1 MEELYRSLYAKYAA
15 GLSSEDMDAKVQYAL
30 QQDPTQFIDAFYKK
44 YTGSGPSEDQISY
57 MNSYLENKPVTDRE
71 RVDAL
76 DLEDRNSNWFTR
88 TWNEWFGDHGAVI
101 KTRNDVLYDL
111 DGNFSKEQLDNFVK
125 GTRLQEDK
133 PIYEFTKDFNNYV
146 ETERG
151 KLADEDLRLWDDI
164 KIGLNAA
171 TKYPLQTGLVL
182 WESLI
187 KNPVALYT
195 GDTKM
200 LGINS
205 AIAGSWASRKK
216 GFWNKAGS
224 YGSSMYAMSQ
234 GQVDAAFALDELIT
248 EELGQGYTAEDLKGL
263 FEDEEKFDKIRL
275 AAIAKGGTTAAIDKL
290 GMTITSKIGAPV
302 NKGIQR
308 ITGNK
313 VVGSLG
319 ASGARVFSEGL
330 SGAGAEGVGQYM
342 QHRTMGMDH
351 DEAIKNLDGVELAM
365 EFFAEMGPGGIS
377 SIFDLHQAS
386 KNSQYLLNGNSHSLA
401 DFIHL
406 TDNMTD
412 EELAQVTF
420 NVTNNDAIKNPLEA
434 RRADGIIKN
443 NLDTRVTDQG
453 DRDKLFK
460 LEKELTELEST
471 PEANRSQSKKNQ
483 IADKKKEIRDITN
496 TYFEQNQGLKQA
508 KEKTGEAITKQ
519 VFGTDTAEAMGGKTN
534 ILTRAEMRDR
544 FGDEEADSNGFQDE
558 QTGEIF
564 INKDVA
570 LSPGGNLNVTAHE
583 FIHKALTNRLKK
595 NFEGTNQTIQNF
607 LNDLDSDT
615 RTKLDERVLAL
626 DKDGNRVYSDEYL
639 AANPDEYLAQLS
651 DLMLENKVKLKKDI
665 KLATRFK
672 LALENFIN
680 KILGRPEK
688 DLKFE
693 TTNDVITFMEAN
705 TKAFRT
711 GRADERLRRFTGK
724 TIATTRPR
732 KFSKVT
738 IPDGNPKEYIDSLT
752 KGATT
757 KAEFQSP
764 DGGFGQVYEGIINGD
779 FDKLLTGF
787 TTEQKNLAREELAN
801 RLINYDPALT
811 PSLYKWF
818 GSNIVYAKREA
829 NKALVE
835 KKAKPKSI
843 DRAKKTAEGDTKYT
857 QIEDT
862 QQETAEDILDK
873 KLEKK
878 APKKEKPTLRRKL
891 GFERNGTVHNK
902 IKAAIKRNILR
913 NIVIERKATKKDVAA
928 GLAKKK
934 GDPITDTLDI
944 TDLRWQKEI
953 ARALGLDLQS
963 LMMERMGR
971 SSQEFELFLDQ
982 HIEEAFQMMDQN
994 LINNRYDEL
1003 VYKIKDRQ
1011 GSTESAL
1018 DKKVKNKTAGNALF
1032 GKKDVS
1038 KEDLVKYFLKRGRK
1052 NSLAQVLGTEFAFDA
1067 LMEVLLE
1074 GTEFDADGNI
1084 IKKGDFLT
1092 IAEEVLVKEAGL
1104 DGDALIALIAKQ
1116 VNRDPGMKFSKV
1128 LNVDQKQEYLQN
1140 ADNVIHYLKRAGLPI
1155 TRKNLIT
1162 VLEQLF
1168 PEWSPNTINGF
1179 ATELYKPA
1187 RKYFKPENKKFIK
1200 DIDFGVFTLEGINL
1214 DINKA
1219 DVNVEKLYGIKKS
1232 MSKFFKSKWWRQRQ
1246 RALNKNY
1253 FVARFKKAKTK
1264 KEKIAVLKSLMLH
1277 KAHNTG
1283 GGTKLESVI
1292 GRYQVYQGVDDFVN
1306 ATFGQIPG
1314 VEVRGNK
1321 VFFDGEEIKNPQPK
1335 QNANSVTKQEFEDTY
1350 AERKEKANEAWE
1362 EVNNYLKWIHDN
1374 GDVRVVAM
1382 SMMTLKSHMGSML
1395 KAAAPAEFYFVGKY
1409 KGDLK
1414 YEHMLPTQ
1422 WVAMALAQHYTGTKK
1437 YNLKDLQSKYKVA
1450 IIPKDMD
1457 DNFNIQYRQDR
1468 LSNFDPSTDG
1478 IDVLYYNAAT
1488 WGFPNMFSIQSLDGK
1503 GQPIGVIRN
1512 PKNKVFNQ
1520 KELKR
1525 LINRDKII
1533 RKFSKVNPEPE
1544 KGMSVLDFDDTLAI
1558 SDSRVIVNLKDGNV
1572 VKWTP
1577 AEFAK
1582 NSETLVD
1589 EIESFDFSEFNEV
1602 KKGRKGP
1609 FFKKA
1614 LDLQRKYGS
1623 KDIYILTARPQIAAP
1638 AIQKF
1643 LEGVGLNIPLKNI
1656 VGLEDGTAQAKADWI
1671 ADKVANQGFNNV
1683 LFADDQLA
1691 NTKAVKEVLELADVK
1706 NKVVQAE
1713 RKFSK
1718 TLDQNFNEIL
1728 EQESGID
1735 KDTTFSDASA
1745 KAQGAEK
1752 QRYRFFI
1759 PPSAEDFVGLMYHF
1773 LAKGKAG
1780 DISMRWIKQA
1790 LIDPYWAGVRSLNI
1804 AKQQLAN
1811 DFRSLKKRFPKAFK
1825 ALTKEIGYQGFTN
1838 EQAIRV
1844 YLFNKAGYDIPG
1856 LSQKDIQT
1864 LVGLVKSKPNMR
1876 QFADLVGAT
1885 TKLPEGY
1892 AKPND
1897 NWVSG
1902 SIALDFFEIAQKVNR
1917 KRFLATWIERKN
1929 EIFSKKNLNKIEAIY
1944 GSSFRSALEDI
1955 LYRMENGTNR
1965 TTGSNNKLVNQWLN
1979 WVNNSVGAIMFL
1991 NTRSA
1996 VLQTISMIN
2005 FINWSDN
2012 NPLKAGMA
2020 FANQKQFWADFS
2032 MIFNSD
2038 MLKQRRAGLQTDVNE
2053 AEIAQAVAGKTD
2065 KVSAAIAYL
2074 LRKGFLPT
2082 QMADS
2087 FAISMGGASFYRNRF
2102 NSYKKQGMSDK
2113 DAHNKAFADFQE
2125 TSEVSQ
2131 QSADPALISGQQA
2144 SPLGRLIL
2152 AFQNTPM
2159 QYARLI
2165 KKAVL
2170 DLKNGRGDVK
2180 TNISKI
2186 IYYGAIQNLIFSS
2199 LQSALFAMAF
2209 EDDEEMIEEKKYRA
2223 LNTSLDSLL
2232 RGMGVYG
2239 AALSTIKNMV
2249 IQFNKQE
2256 KKGWSADHAYTLI
2269 EAINLSPPIGS
2280 KARKVYSATQ
2290 TWKFNREII
2299 PHMGMDIDNP
2309 AFLAIANMV
2318 SAGTNIPLDRVVM
2331 KLNNLRA
2338 ASNRQNEAWQRVATF
2353 LGWNTWNVGIENEGR
2368 ERAKEELK
2376 KIKKKNKSR
2385 SSSTRKPKKRK

>member
-30 QQDPTQFIDAFYKK
+30 QQDPNQFIDSFYKK
-44 YTGSGPSEDQISY
+44 YTGSGPSEDQIGY
-57 MNSYLENKPVTDRE
+57 MNSYLENKPATDRE

-76 DLEDRNSNWFTR
+76 DLEDRDSNWFTK
-88 TWNEWFGDHGAVI
+88 TWNDWFGDHGKVI

-111 DGNFSKEQLDNFVK
+111 DGNFSKEQLENFVK
-125 GTRLQEDK
+125 GTKLQGDK

-151 KLADEDLRLWDDI
+151 KLGDEDLRLWDDI

-195 GDTKM
+195 GDSKM
-200 LGINS
+200 LGINT

-216 GFWNKAGS
+216 SGWGKLGS

-263 FEDEEKFDKIRL
+263 FEDEEKFDQIRRS
-275 AAIAKGGTTAAIDKL
+275 AIAKGGTTAMIDKL

-330 SGAGAEGVGQYM
+330 SGAGAEGAGQYV
-342 QHRTMGMDH
+342 QHRSMGMDH

-365 EFFAEMGPGGIS
+365 EFFAEMGPGGVS
-377 SIFDLHQAS
+377 SIADLYQAS

-434 RRADGIIKN
+434 RRSDGIIKN
-443 NLDTRVTDQG
+443 NLDTRVTEQS
-453 DRDKLFK
+453 DRNKLFT

-483 IADKKKEIRDITN
+483 IADKKKEIKDITN
-496 TYFEQNQGLKQA
+496 TYFEQNQGLQQA
-508 KEKTGEAITKQ
+508 KEKTGEAVTKQ
-519 VFGTDTAEAMGGKTN
+519 VFGADTAEAMGGKTN
-534 ILTRAEMRDR
+534 ILTRAEMKEK
-544 FGDEEADSNGFQDE
+544 FGEEASESNGFQDE

-570 LSPGGNLNVTAHE
+570 LSPNGNLNVTAHE
-583 FIHKALTNRLKK
+583 FIHKALRNRLKK

-615 RTKLDERVLAL
+615 RTKLDERILAV
-626 DKDGNRVYSDEYL
+626 DKNGERLYSDEYL
-639 AANPDEYLAQLS
+639 ASSPDEYLAQLS

-665 KLATRFK
+665 KLATKFK
-672 LALENFIN
+672 LALENFVN

-693 TTNDVITFMEAN
+693 TTNDVIAFMEAN

-711 GRADERLRRFTGK
+711 GKADERLRRFTGK
-724 TIATTRPR
+724 TIATTGPR

-738 IPDGNPKEYIDSLT
+738 IPDGNPKEYVDSLT

-787 TTEQKNLAREELAN
+787 STAQKNLAREELAN

-835 KKAKPKSI
+835 TKAKPKSI
-843 DRAKKTAEGDTKYT
+843 DRARKTAEGDTKYT

-878 APKKEKPTLRRKL
+878 APKKEKPTLRRKV
-891 GFERNGTVHNK
+891 GFERNGTAHNK

-913 NIVIERKATKKDVAA
+913 NIVITRKALKADIATGVY
-928 GLAKKK
+928 KK
-934 GDPITDTLDI
+934 GDTITETLDI

-953 ARALGLDLQS
+953 AKALGLDLQS
-963 LMMERMGR
+963 LMMESMGR
-971 SSQEFELFLDQ
+971 SSQEFEAFLDQ
-982 HIEEAFQMMDQN
+982 HIEEAFNMMDQN
-994 LINNRYDEL
+994 LINNRFDDL

-1011 GSTESAL
+1011 GSVESAL

-1032 GKKDVS
+1032 GKKDMS
-1038 KEDLVKYFLKRGRK
+1038 KEDLIKYFLKRGRK

-1067 LMEVLLE
+1067 LIEVLLE

-1084 IKKGDFLT
+1084 TKKGDFLT
-1092 IAEEVLVKEAGL
+1092 KAEELLVSKHGL
-1104 DGDALIALIAKQ
+1104 EGDALIALIAKQ

-1140 ADNVIHYLKRAGLPI
+1140 ADNVVHYLKRAGLPV

-1168 PEWSPNTINGF
+1168 PEWSPNTINSF
-1179 ATELYKPA
+1179 ATELYRPA

-1200 DIDFGVFTLEGINL
+1200 DVDFGVFSLEGINL

-1219 DVNVEKLYGIKKS
+1219 NINVEKLYGIKKA
-1232 MSKFFKSKWWRQRQ
+1232 MSWFFNHKKYRQRQ
-1246 RALNKNY
+1246 RQLNKDY
-1253 FVARFKKAKTK
+1253 FVQRFENAKTK
-1264 KEKIAVLKSLMLH
+1264 KEKIAVIKALLLH
-1277 KAHNTG
+1277 KSHNTG
-1283 GGTKLESVI
+1283 AGTKLESTI
-1292 GRYQVYQGVDDFVN
+1292 KRYQVYQGVDDFVN

-1321 VFFDGEEIKNPQPK
+1321 VFFDGQEIKNTQPQ
-1335 QNANSVTKQEFEDTY
+1335 QNANKVTKEGFENTY
-1350 AERKEKANEAWE
+1350 AERQEKANEAWE
-1362 EVNNYLKWIHDN
+1362 EVNNYLKWIHNN
-1374 GDVRVVAM
+1374 GDVEIVAM

-1395 KAAAPAEFYFVGKY
+1395 KSAAPAEFYFVGKY
-1409 KGDLK
+1409 KGELK

-1422 WVAMALAQHYTGTKK
+1422 WVAMALAQHYTGIKK

-1450 IIPKDMD
+1450 IIPKSMD
-1457 DNFNIQYRQDR
+1457 DNFNLQYRQDR

-1478 IDVLYYNAAT
+1478 IDALYYNAAT
-1488 WGFPNMFSIQSLDGK
+1488 WGFPNMFQMQSLDGK

-1512 PKNKVFNQ
+1512 PKNEVVNQ

-1525 LINRDKII
+1525 LVNRDKII

-1558 SDSRVIVNLKDGNV
+1558 TDSKVIVNLKDGNV

-1602 KKGRKGP
+1602 KKGKKGP

-1614 LDLQRKYGS
+1614 LDLQKKYGS

-1643 LEGVGLNIPLKNI
+1643 LKGVGLNIPLKNI
-1656 VGLEDGTAQAKADWI
+1656 IGLEDGTSQAKADWI

-1728 EQESGID
+1728 EQESGVN
-1735 KDTTFSDASA
+1735 KDTTYSDAAA
-1745 KAQGAEK
+1745 KAQGANK

-1759 PPSAEDFVGLMYHF
+1759 PPSAEDFMGLMYNF

-1811 DFRSLKKRFPKAFK
+1811 DFRELKTRFPKAFK
-1825 ALTKEIGYQGFTN
+1825 SLTKEIGYQGFTY
-1838 EQAIRV
+1838 EQAIRA
-1844 YLFNKAGYDIPG
+1844 YLFNKAGYEVPG
-1856 LSQKDIQT
+1856 LNEKDTQA
-1864 LVGLVKSKPNMR
+1864 LVNLVKSKPNVR

-1892 AKPND
+1892 SKPTD
-1897 NWVSG
+1897 NWVTG
-1902 SIALDFFEIAQKVNR
+1902 SIALDFFNIAQKVNR

-1929 EIFSKKNLNKIEAIY
+1929 EIFSDKNLNKIEAIY
-1944 GSSFRSALEDI
+1944 GSSFREALEDI
-1955 LYRMENGTNR
+1955 LWRMENGTNR
-1965 TTGSNNKLVNQWLN
+1965 TTGRNKLVNSWLN

-1991 NTRSA
+1991 NSRSA

-2012 NPLKAGMA
+2012 NPLKAGAA
-2020 FANQKQFWADFS
+2020 FLNQKQFWADFV

-2087 FAISMGGASFYRNRF
+2087 FAISMGGASFFRNRF
-2102 NSYKKQGMSDK
+2102 NSYKKQGMSDVEAK
-2113 DAHNKAFADFQE
+2113 EKAFADFQE

-2159 QYARLI
+2159 QYARLM
-2165 KKAVL
+2165 KKAAL

-2180 TNISKI
+2180 TNISKLV
-2186 IYYGAIQNLIFSS
+2186 YYGAIQNLIFSTM
-2199 LQSALFAMAF
+2199 QSALFAMAF
-2209 EDDEEMIEEKKYRA
+2209 EDDEEFIENKKHRA

-2239 AALSTIKNMV
+2239 AAVSTVKNM
-2249 IQFNKQE
+2249 ILQFNKQE

-2290 TWKFNREII
+2290 TWKFNREVI

-2309 AFLAIANMV
+2309 AFLAIANIV

-2338 ASNRQNEAWQRVATF
+2338 ASNKENEAWQRVATF
-2353 LGWNTWNVGIENEGR
+2353 LGWNTWDVGIENEGR

-2376 KIKKKNKSR
+2376 KLKKKNKSR
-2385 SSSTRKPKKRK
+2385 SSNSRKPKKRK